1 MCTSAATAMSCA
13 WNLTKPEEPASPQK
27 SKSTNLSQ
35 CGPPLP
41 KSGTYRQFRLT
52 SFCVKWKREQFA
64 GHERS
69 CRGDAMYHYNPQIAL
84 EELQEDAL
92 LPHPVKLR
100 DMILR
105 NQLGPQD
112 AQLLN
117 HDFQEYLTRFGEL
130 QKIARGILD
139 KLAAGQRKTA

>member
-1 MCTSAATAMSCA
+1 
-13 WNLTKPEEPASPQK
+13 
-27 SKSTNLSQ
+27 
-35 CGPPLP
+35 
-41 KSGTYRQFRLT
+41 
-52 SFCVKWKREQFA
+52 
-64 GHERS
+64 
-69 CRGDAMYHYNPQIAL
+69 MYHYDARIAL

-105 NQLGPQD
+105 TKLGAQD

-130 QKIARGILD
+130 QKTAKGILER
-139 KLAAGQRKTA
+139 LAAGQRKAS

>member
-1 MCTSAATAMSCA
+1 V
-13 WNLTKPEEPASPQK
+13 
-27 SKSTNLSQ
+27 
-35 CGPPLP
+35 G
-41 KSGTYRQFRLT
+41 G
-52 SFCVKWKREQFA
+52 V
-64 GHERS
+64 
-69 CRGDAMYHYNPQIAL
+69 MYHYNPKIAL
-84 EELQEDAL
+84 EELQEEAV

-130 QKIARGILD
+130 QKIGREILD
-139 KLAAGQRKTA
+139 KLANGQRKTA

>member
-1 MCTSAATAMSCA
+1 
-13 WNLTKPEEPASPQK
+13 
-27 SKSTNLSQ
+27 
-35 CGPPLP
+35 
-41 KSGTYRQFRLT
+41 
-52 SFCVKWKREQFA
+52 
-64 GHERS
+64 
-69 CRGDAMYHYNPQIAL
+69 MYHYNPKTAL
-84 EELQEDAL
+84 EELQEEAV

-130 QKIARGILD
+130 QKIAGGILD
-139 KLAAGQRKTA
+139 RLANGQRKTA

>member
-1 MCTSAATAMSCA
+1 
-13 WNLTKPEEPASPQK
+13 
-27 SKSTNLSQ
+27 
-35 CGPPLP
+35 
-41 KSGTYRQFRLT
+41 
-52 SFCVKWKREQFA
+52 
-64 GHERS
+64 
-69 CRGDAMYHYNPQIAL
+69 MYHYNPKVAL

-105 NQLGPQD
+105 NQLGPQE

-130 QKIARGILD
+130 QNIARGILD
-139 KLAAGQRKTA
+139 RLAAGQRKSA

>member
-1 MCTSAATAMSCA
+1 
-13 WNLTKPEEPASPQK
+13 
-27 SKSTNLSQ
+27 
-35 CGPPLP
+35 
-41 KSGTYRQFRLT
+41 
-52 SFCVKWKREQFA
+52 
-64 GHERS
+64 
-69 CRGDAMYHYNPQIAL
+69 MYHYNPKIAL
-84 EELQEDAL
+84 EELQEDAA

-130 QKIARGILD
+130 QKIAGGILD
-139 KLAAGQRKTA
+139 KLANGQRKTA

>member
-1 MCTSAATAMSCA
+1 
-13 WNLTKPEEPASPQK
+13 
-27 SKSTNLSQ
+27 
-35 CGPPLP
+35 
-41 KSGTYRQFRLT
+41 
-52 SFCVKWKREQFA
+52 
-64 GHERS
+64 
-69 CRGDAMYHYNPQIAL
+69 MYHYNPKIAL
-84 EELQEDAL
+84 EELQEEAV

-130 QKIARGILD
+130 QKIAGGILD
-139 KLAAGQRKTA
+139 RLATGQRKTA

>member
-1 MCTSAATAMSCA
+1 MR
-13 WNLTKPEEPASPQK
+13 
-27 SKSTNLSQ
+27 
-35 CGPPLP
+35 LP
-41 KSGTYRQFRLT
+41 HDS
-52 SFCVKWKREQFA
+52 
-64 GHERS
+64 
-69 CRGDAMYHYNPQIAL
+69 RGDKPMYHYNPSQAL

-112 AQLLN
+112 AQRLN
-117 HDFQEYLTRFGEL
+117 HEFQEYLARFGDL
-130 QKIARGILD
+130 QKIARTILE

>member
-1 MCTSAATAMSCA
+1 
-13 WNLTKPEEPASPQK
+13 
-27 SKSTNLSQ
+27 
-35 CGPPLP
+35 
-41 KSGTYRQFRLT
+41 
-52 SFCVKWKREQFA
+52 
-64 GHERS
+64 
-69 CRGDAMYHYNPQIAL
+69 MYHYDPTQAL
-84 EELQEDAL
+84 EELQEEAL

-130 QKIARGILD
+130 QKIARSILE
-139 KLAAGQRKTA
+139 KLSSGQRKAASL

>member
-1 MCTSAATAMSCA
+1 
-13 WNLTKPEEPASPQK
+13 
-27 SKSTNLSQ
+27 
-35 CGPPLP
+35 
-41 KSGTYRQFRLT
+41 
-52 SFCVKWKREQFA
+52 
-64 GHERS
+64 
-69 CRGDAMYHYNPQIAL
+69 MYHYNPEIAL
-84 EELQEDAL
+84 EELKEDAM

-130 QKIARGILD
+130 QKIAGGILD
-139 KLAAGQRKTA
+139 KLANGQRKTA

>member
-1 MCTSAATAMSCA
+1 
-13 WNLTKPEEPASPQK
+13 
-27 SKSTNLSQ
+27 
-35 CGPPLP
+35 
-41 KSGTYRQFRLT
+41 
-52 SFCVKWKREQFA
+52 
-64 GHERS
+64 
-69 CRGDAMYHYNPQIAL
+69 MYHYNPKVAL

-105 NQLGPQD
+105 NQLGPQE

-130 QKIARGILD
+130 QTIARGILD
-139 KLAAGQRKTA
+139 RLAAGQRKSA

>member
-1 MCTSAATAMSCA
+1 MGGRR
-13 WNLTKPEEPASPQK
+13 P
-27 SKSTNLSQ
+27 
-35 CGPPLP
+35 G
-41 KSGTYRQFRLT
+41 GI
-52 SFCVKWKREQFA
+52 
-64 GHERS
+64 
-69 CRGDAMYHYNPQIAL
+69 MYHYNPKIAL
-84 EELQEDAL
+84 EELQEEAV

-130 QKIARGILD
+130 QNIARGILD
-139 KLAAGQRKTA
+139 KLATGQRKTA

>member
-1 MCTSAATAMSCA
+1 MG
-13 WNLTKPEEPASPQK
+13 KGSP
-27 SKSTNLSQ
+27 
-35 CGPPLP
+35 G
-41 KSGTYRQFRLT
+41 G
-52 SFCVKWKREQFA
+52 V
-64 GHERS
+64 
-69 CRGDAMYHYNPQIAL
+69 MYHYNPKIAL
-84 EELQEDAL
+84 EELQEEAM

-130 QKIARGILD
+130 QKIAGGILD
-139 KLAAGQRKTA
+139 RLANGQRKTA

>member
-1 MCTSAATAMSCA
+1 
-13 WNLTKPEEPASPQK
+13 
-27 SKSTNLSQ
+27 
-35 CGPPLP
+35 
-41 KSGTYRQFRLT
+41 
-52 SFCVKWKREQFA
+52 
-64 GHERS
+64 
-69 CRGDAMYHYNPQIAL
+69 MYHYNPKIAL
-84 EELQEDAL
+84 EELQEEAV

-130 QKIARGILD
+130 QKIAGGILD
-139 KLAAGQRKTA
+139 KLAGELTDWNRKLGEHARVANAVNKPFH